1 MNKGKKSSATTWTPQ
16 ERKKL
21 VECIDN
27 LYHVYTYMWR
37 MAQVVHLNLSST
49 APQGQP
55 VKKSWLGDMIHKT
68 AEDLKRT
75 RLFHDHAL
83 APIEK
88 ELHRLWEIKRE
99 EMISLAAAHPDAVF
113 PLPFRSSRARASTIA
128 PP

>member
-1 MNKGKKSSATTWTPQ
+1 MNKGKKSSVATWTPQ

-21 VECIDN
+21 VDSIDN

-37 MAQVVHLNLSST
+37 MVQVVHLNVSST
-49 APQGQP
+49 PQRHP
-55 VKKSWLGDMIHKT
+55 VKKTWLDDTIRKT
-68 AEDLKRT
+68 AEELKRT

-83 APIEK
+83 ASIEK
-88 ELHRLWEIKRE
+88 ELHKLWEIKTE

-113 PLPFRSSRARASTIA
+113 PIPFRSSRARASTIA

>member
-21 VECIDN
+21 VDCIDN
-27 LYHVYTYMWR
+27 LYTYMWR
-37 MAQVVHLNLSST
+37 MAQVVNLNLNLSST

-55 VKKSWLGDMIHKT
+55 VKKSWLGDMIHKM

-88 ELHRLWEIKRE
+88 ELHRLWEIKME

>member
-21 VECIDN
+21 VDCIDN
-27 LYHVYTYMWR
+27 LYTYMWR
-37 MAQVVHLNLSST
+37 MAHVVNLNLNLSST

-88 ELHRLWEIKRE
+88 ELHRLWDIKME

-113 PLPFRSSRARASTIA
+113 PVPLRSSRSRASTVA